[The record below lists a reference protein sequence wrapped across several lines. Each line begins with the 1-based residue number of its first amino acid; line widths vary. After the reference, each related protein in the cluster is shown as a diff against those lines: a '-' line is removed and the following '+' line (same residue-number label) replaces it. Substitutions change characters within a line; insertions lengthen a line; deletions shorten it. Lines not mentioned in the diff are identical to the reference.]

1 MFLYSS
7 VLTCYLIKMKNIIL
21 VLFLTIVNL
30 FVFGQEKKVNNYKF
44 IVVPD
49 RFDFLKQNDEYNS
62 SSLTKFLLKK
72 NGFTVVLNSEQYP
85 KDLRDNPCNGLKALV
100 LDKSSVFKVKVV
112 IELRDCSNRLLYTSE
127 EGVSRLKEFK
137 KGFQEAIRKAHASM
151 NNIAYEPFLLETI
164 RKDKKEIVI
173 VDPVLVKEGKE
184 IKLKSE
190 IPAIN
195 NIKKAVLV
203 VPINNIVLASSVLY
217 AQPVENGFQL
227 INSKPTVVFVI
238 LKTKVK
244 GVFILKDK
252 NGVLYKKEGVWIAEF
267 YENGTFTE
275 KKYQVKF

>member
-1 MFLYSS
+1 
-7 VLTCYLIKMKNIIL
+7 MKNIIL
-21 VLFLTIVNL
+21 VLFLTIANL

-85 KDLRDNPCNGLKALV
+85 KDLTDNPCSGLKALV

-127 EGVSRLKEFK
+127 EGVSRLKEYK

-164 RKDKKEIVI
+164 STDKKEIVI

-195 NIKKAVLV
+195 NIEKAVLV

>member
-1 MFLYSS
+1 MFLCSS
-7 VLTCYLIKMKNIIL
+7 VLTCYLINMKNIIL
-21 VLFLTIVNL
+21 VVFLIMSNF
-30 FVFGQEKKVNNYKF
+30 FVFGQVKKVNNYKF

-49 RFDFLKQNDEYNS
+49 RFDFLKQKDEYKT

-85 KDLRDNPCNGLKALV
+85 KDLIDNPCSGLKALV

-195 NIKKAVLV
+195 NIQKAVLV

>member
-49 RFDFLKQNDEYNS
+49 RFDFLKQKDEYKT

-72 NGFTVVLNSEQYP
+72 NGFTVFLNSEQYP
-85 KDLRDNPCNGLKALV
+85 KDLIDNPCSGLKALV
-100 LDKSSVFKVKVV
+100 LDKSSMFKVKVI

-137 KGFQEAIRKAHASM
+137 KGFQEAIRNAYASM
-151 NNIAYEPFLLETI
+151 GNIVYEPFLLETI
-164 RKDKKEIVI
+164 RKDKKEIVT
-173 VDPVLVKEGKE
+173 VNPVLVEEVKEV
-184 IKLKSE
+184 KLE
-190 IPAIN
+190 VELPVIN
-195 NIKKAVLV
+195 NIEAAQIS
-203 VPINNIVLASSVLY
+203 PINNIALSTTLY
-217 AQPVENGFQL
+217 AQPKENGFQL
-227 INSKPTVVFVI
+227 INLKPQVVFVI
-238 LKTKVK
+238 LNTSVK
-244 GVFILKDK
+244 GVFLIKDK
-252 NGVLYKKEGVWIAEF
+252 NGLLYKKGENWIAEF
-267 YENGTFTE
+267 YDNGKLIE

>member
-1 MFLYSS
+1 MFLCSS
-7 VLTCYLIKMKNIIL
+7 VLTCYLINMKNIIL
-21 VLFLTIVNL
+21 VLFLIMSNF
-30 FVFGQEKKVNNYKF
+30 FVFGQVKKVNNYKF

-49 RFDFLKQNDEYNS
+49 RFDFLKQKDEYKT

-85 KDLRDNPCNGLKALV
+85 KDLIDNPCSGLKALV

-195 NIKKAVLV
+195 NIEKAVLV

>member
-1 MFLYSS
+1 MFLCSS

-21 VLFLTIVNL
+21 ALFLTIANL
-30 FVFGQEKKVNNYKF
+30 FAFGQEKKVNNYKF

-49 RFDFLKQNDEYNS
+49 RFDFLKQKNEYKT
-62 SSLTKFLLKK
+62 SSLTKFLLQK

-85 KDLRDNPCNGLKALV
+85 IALRGNPCSGLNALV
-100 LDKSSVFKVKVV
+100 LDRSSMFKFKVI

-137 KGFQEAIRKAHASM
+137 KGFQEAIRNAHASM
-151 NNIAYEPFLLETI
+151 NDIAYEPFLLPNI
-164 RKDKKEIVI
+164 SKDKKEIVI
-173 VDPVLVKEGKE
+173 VNPALVEERKEVKIE
-184 IKLKSE
+184 AE
-190 IPAIN
+190 IPVIN
-195 NIKKAVLV
+195 SIEEDAQAS
-203 VPINNIVLASSVLY
+203 PINNIVLASSVLY

-267 YENGTFTE
+267 YENGTFIE

>member
-7 VLTCYLIKMKNIIL
+7 VLTYYLIKMKNIIL
-21 VLFLTIVNL
+21 VLFLIMSNI

-49 RFDFLKQNDEYNS
+49 KFDFLNQRDKYKT

-85 KDLRDNPCNGLKALV
+85 KDLINNPCSALNALV
-100 LDKSSVFKVKVV
+100 LDKSSMFKVKVI

-137 KGFQEAIRKAHASM
+137 KGFQEAIRNAHASM
-151 NNIAYEPFLLETI
+151 SNIVYEPFLLEAI

-173 VDPVLVKEGKE
+173 VNPVLVDEVKEVKLE
-184 IKLKSE
+184 IEL
-190 IPAIN
+190 PVIN
-195 NIKKAVLV
+195 NIEAAQIS
-203 VPINNIVLASSVLY
+203 PINNIALSTTLY
-217 AQPVENGFQL
+217 AQPKENGFQL
-227 INSKPTVVFVI
+227 INLKPQVVFVI
-238 LKTKVK
+238 LNTSVK
-244 GVFILKDK
+244 GVFLIKDK
-252 NGVLYKKEGVWIAEF
+252 NGLLYKKGENWIAEF
-267 YENGTFTE
+267 YDNGKLIE